1 MTVMLESKIEA
12 THRLQ
17 RSGQWNAASLYR
29 DRERLRPRA
38 ILGRRLG
45 KVPGSRCLNGFVRLM
60 KMRFRRQTP

>member
-29 DRERLRPRA
+29 DRVRNRLRSE
-38 ILGRRLG
+38 G
-45 KVPGSRCLNGFVRLM
+45 M
-60 KMRFRRQTP
+60 TP

>member
-29 DRERLRPRA
+29 DRERLKLRA
-38 ILGRRLG
+38 DGNTRAEAREGAWLAMTAPTR
-45 KVPGSRCLNGFVRLM
+45 
-60 KMRFRRQTP
+60 